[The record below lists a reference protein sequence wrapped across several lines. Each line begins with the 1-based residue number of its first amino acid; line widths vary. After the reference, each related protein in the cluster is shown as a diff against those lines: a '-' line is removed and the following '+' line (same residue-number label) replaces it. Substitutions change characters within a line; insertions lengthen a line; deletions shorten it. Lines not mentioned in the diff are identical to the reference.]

1 MFWECVVKR
10 LLALLSL
17 SLLVFAACGSDDGS
31 SAQDDR
37 AAAGDAE
44 SGETF
49 CDLWDELVDLRDSS
63 KPSSEE
69 EADEYAKKGADITE
83 RMKGVVDAD
92 GEDAVAEANLFFVEA
107 EDPDAGDMDL
117 LTDYAEETCDAESA
131 GDSKAAG
138 DTDAGDTDDGVTTTQ
153 AEDADEPVDGDSKTD
168 EATTDEKLEELRAQ
182 CEESG
187 LDNCDEIVESVTSSS
202 DGPQAYGD
210 DEELDALWDECEEG
224 NWKSCDEL
232 FMDSALGSEYEA
244 FAASC
249 GDRLETEDFCV
260 AIADELEDV
269 EPDTTKSDADE
280 PNDYGD
286 DDALDKLWDAC
297 ADEEWESCDQLFQ
310 DSPMD
315 SAYEAFGASCGER
328 IETEQDCATAME

>member
-1 MFWECVVKR
+1 MKR
-10 LLALLSL
+10 LLALISL

-31 SAQDDR
+31 NSEDD
-37 AAAGDAE
+37 ASAAGDAE

-49 CDLWDELVDLRDSS
+49 CDLWEELVDLRDNSE
-63 KPSSEE
+63 PSNEE
-69 EADEYAKKGADITE
+69 EADEFAKEGADITE
-83 RMKGVVDAD
+83 RMKAVVDAD

-107 EDPDAGDMDL
+107 DDPDAGDMDL
-117 LTDYAEETCDAESA
+117 LTDYADETCDSEN

-138 DTDAGDTDDGVTTTQ
+138 DSDGGDTEEGVTTTE
-153 AEDADEPVDGDSKTD
+153 AENADELTDGDSKTD
-168 EATTDEKLEELRAQ
+168 EETIDEKLEELRAQ
-182 CEESG
+182 CEASG
-187 LDNCDEIVESVTSSS
+187 LDNCDEMVESVTSSS

-210 DEELDALWDECEEG
+210 DEKLDALWDECEEG

-232 FMDSALGSEYEA
+232 FMDSALGSEYET

-249 GDRLETEDFCV
+249 GDRIETEDFCV
-260 AIADELEDV
+260 AIADDLNDV
-269 EPDTTKSDADE
+269 EPETTKTDGDE

-286 DDALDKLWDAC
+286 DEALDKLWDAC
-297 ADEEWESCDQLFQ
+297 ADEDWESCDQLFQ

-328 IETEQDCATAME
+328 TETEEDCATAME